1 MPYAGYPEE
10 DSTKA
15 HFLAGIYFMYIGK
28 DARGEPIWVH
38 RNIFTALGASPSL
51 SFLYLVVRMLKK
63 LYYLTLYE
71 EEPFNVRG

>member
-38 RNIFTALGASPSL
+38 RRMYMHWVPHPHSL
-51 SFLYLVVRMLKK
+51 SC
-63 LYYLTLYE
+63 T
-71 EEPFNVRG
+71 